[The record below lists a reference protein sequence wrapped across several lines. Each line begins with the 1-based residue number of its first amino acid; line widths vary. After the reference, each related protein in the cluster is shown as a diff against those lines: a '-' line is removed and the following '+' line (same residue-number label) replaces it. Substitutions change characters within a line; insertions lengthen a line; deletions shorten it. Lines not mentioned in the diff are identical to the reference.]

1 MLSQDFATLLN
12 VIMSRPKKHQMDQKD
27 LDLDAVYMDEVPES
41 KYYPVKTF
49 LKHTL
54 QVSLP
59 ITYF

>member
-1 MLSQDFATLLN
+1 
-12 VIMSRPKKHQMDQKD
+12 MSRPKKHQMDQKD
-27 LDLDAVYMDEVPES
+27 LDLDTVYMDEVPES
-41 KYYPVKTF
+41 KYYPVKTY